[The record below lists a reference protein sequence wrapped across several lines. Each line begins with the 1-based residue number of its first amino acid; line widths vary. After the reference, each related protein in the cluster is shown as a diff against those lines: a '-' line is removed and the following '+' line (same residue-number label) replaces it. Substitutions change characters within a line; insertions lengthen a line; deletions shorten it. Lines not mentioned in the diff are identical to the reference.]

1 MRPSKAFRVTPA
13 FWRQFLYF
21 CTSKASKLS
30 TLRVTPAFSQT
41 RCGCSSEGSS
51 CSRQQLLQRQC
62 LYFCT
67 SNSRDAAARAKGRA
81 AAAASSASLLVLLYF
96 CTFVLGKA
104 SEIENLRTPH
114 EHGGRAICRD
124 FREGEEVGAALAIHS
139 HVALSA

>member
-1 MRPSKAFRVTPA
+1 LRVTPA
-13 FWRQFLYF
+13 FLRQYLYF

-62 LYFCT
+62 LHFCT

-81 AAAASSASLLVLLYF
+81 AAARVAFSASVCVLLYQ
-96 CTFVLGKA
+96 
-104 SEIENLRTPH
+104 
-114 EHGGRAICRD
+114 
-124 FREGEEVGAALAIHS
+124 
-139 HVALSA
+139 